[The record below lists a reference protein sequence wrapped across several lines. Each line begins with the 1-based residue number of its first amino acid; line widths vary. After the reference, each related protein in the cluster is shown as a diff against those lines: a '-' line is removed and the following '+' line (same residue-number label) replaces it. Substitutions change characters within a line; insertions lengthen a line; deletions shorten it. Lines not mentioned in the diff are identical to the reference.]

1 MKITRIGLDLA
12 KDIFQVHGVN
22 EQEQVVVRKQL
33 KRKELLKYFAKL
45 DRSDDC
51 LMGMESCC
59 GSDHWAREL
68 SKLGYQVKIMNPAFV
83 KPYVKGNK
91 NDAHDAEAIC
101 EAVSRPSMRFIPVKT
116 VEQQDLLLLHRMRE
130 QYVKRRTALSNQ
142 IRGTLMNY
150 GIVIKKRIENVRI
163 ALPFILED
171 GENELSF
178 LARSCFEQ
186 MRQELIEL
194 DEKIKN
200 LDNKLNEIAEQDEH
214 CMQLMSIPG
223 IGPITATAFVGYFG
237 DASQFAKSRQCAA
250 YLGLVPAQHS
260 SGGKENLLG
269 ISKRGNRYL
278 RTLLIHG
285 ARSALRTVKVKR
297 EKINNGTLKPDT
309 RVLWLS
315 ELSERKHH
323 NVSAVALANKNARM
337 AWALLTSNTNY
348 NAEHQLAA

>member
-1 MKITRIGLDLA
+1 MKIIRIGLDLA
-12 KDIFQVHGVN
+12 KDVFQVHGVDKD
-22 EQEQVVVRKQL
+22 EVVIARRQL
-33 KRKELLKYFAKL
+33 KRREVLKYFAKL
-45 DRSDDC
+45 DRIDNC
-51 LMGMESCC
+51 VLGIESCC

-116 VEQQDLLLLHRMRE
+116 LEQQDLLLLHRARE

-142 IRGTLMNY
+142 IRGTLINY
-150 GIVIKKRIENVRI
+150 GIVIKKRIENVRA
-163 ALPFILED
+163 ALPLILED
-171 GENELSF
+171 GESELSF

-200 LDNKLNEIAEQDEH
+200 LDNQLNVIAEQNEH
-214 CMQLMSIPG
+214 CAQLMSIPG

-237 DASQFAKSRQCAA
+237 DASQFAKGRQCAA

-278 RTLLIHG
+278 RMLLIHG
-285 ARSALRTVKVKR
+285 ARSVLKTVKVKR
-297 EKINNGTLKPDT
+297 EKMNNGTLKSDV

-315 ELSERKHH
+315 ELSARKHH

-337 AWALLTSNTNY
+337 AWALLTSGAKY
-348 NAEHQLAA
+348 NADHRLAA